1 MNVDKVSK
9 GHERSGELNLILMRI
24 EMKVSYQETAS
35 DSFLVTLFHANH
47 FSLIKNFQK
56 KTTWDMIA
64 SIRSFEFVAFG
75 SLSAVEDWLIAK
87 ISST

>member
-1 MNVDKVSK
+1 MNVDKFSK

-56 KTTWDMIA
+56 KTTCDMIA